1 MRIQTTPSTTPPPPY
16 IHTFFTPDA
25 AMDPRSTRHRGAQ
38 PTQTTTAGWNYIAT
52 PTTSQRPVPA
62 STRARERPDTRFCPP
77 FPAQSLT
84 TLLRPG
90 AANTR
95 AHPPT
100 FPIPYSQV
108 LHRVPAA
115 TTMQRRSEPP
125 PLDFS
130 KSPYRCIPLPDTEHG
145 PVILNPILAYSDLRT
160 ASNISQRPPVDVHHH
175 HHHHIC
181 APATNP
187 SIGSATILLQ
197 NGRGITIHASLRSHS
212 FVTVGDML
220 DALDTLLFGKPSRE
234 LSLPVEGTTYGDVG
248 EPCACLSG
256 STALHSLRS
265 RYERAGLTRNE
276 EGFDVW
282 DLRIG

>member
-1 MRIQTTPSTTPPPPY
+1 MRIPTTAPPPQY
-16 IHTFFTPDA
+16 LHTCFTTDA
-25 AMDPRSTRHRGAQ
+25 AMGPRSTRHRGAQ
-38 PTQTTTAGWNYIAT
+38 STQTTTAGWNYIAT
-52 PTTSQRPVPA
+52 PTTSQRPMSA
-62 STRARERPDTRFCPP
+62 STRARERPDAQSCPP
-77 FPAQSLT
+77 LPAQPLT
-84 TLLRPG
+84 TLVVHLG

-130 KSPYRCIPLPDTEHG
+130 KSPYSCIPLPDTEHG

-175 HHHHIC
+175 HYHHIC

-234 LSLPVEGTTYGDVG
+234 LSLPVEGTTYSNS
-248 EPCACLSG
+248 CACLSE

-265 RYERAGLTRNE
+265 RYERVGLTRNE